1 MLRVRM
7 GGRRRGC
14 RWGSRW
20 VAGLGK
26 CTEKNGTAGVEA
38 QEGVLGGLK
47 EGGDPEA
54 GA

>member
-7 GGRRRGC
+7 GGSWWGC

-26 CTEKNGTAGVEA
+26 WAEKNGKAGVEA

-47 EGGDPEA
+47 KRRNP
-54 GA
+54 